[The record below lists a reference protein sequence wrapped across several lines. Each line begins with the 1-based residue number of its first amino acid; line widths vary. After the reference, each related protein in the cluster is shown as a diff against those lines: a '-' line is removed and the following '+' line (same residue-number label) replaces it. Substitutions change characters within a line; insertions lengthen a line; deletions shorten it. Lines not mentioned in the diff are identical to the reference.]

1 MQFGHKTFLQGIKG
15 KLCKHTLGLVYDRK
29 KDFPVD
35 PRITAVRFI
44 RKRKAGRPRNLRPAL
59 TREPPLVVVDGQFQQ
74 PERPGNRGEAVPEAA
89 AGGGQGEPTHA
100 AVPERPGDRGE
111 AVPGPSCCR
120 GGGGGQGGPTHA
132 AVPTNLWSSL
142 PIIGVT
148 DRRPQLQRRSC
159 MSSSEGEE
167 DSQQEEDAEEIDME
181 I

>member
-89 AGGGQGEPTHA
+89 E
-100 AVPERPGDRGE
+100 DRGNQLMLQ
-111 AVPGPSCCR
+111 SLR
-120 GGGGGQGGPTHA
+120 GLETGAKLCLVRVA
-132 AVPTNLWSSL
+132 A
-142 PIIGVT
+142 GE
-148 DRRPQLQRRSC
+148 
-159 MSSSEGEE
+159 EGE
-167 DSQQEEDAEEIDME
+167 DRGDQLMLQSQPTSGRPCPSLEWLTEGHSCSDAHVWAPVRGRRILSRRRMRRR
-181 I
+181 

>member
-74 PERPGNRGEAVPEAA
+74 PERPGNRGEAVP
-89 AGGGQGEPTHA
+89 
-100 AVPERPGDRGE
+100 
-111 AVPGPSCCR
+111 GPSCCR